1 MRVRVR
7 ACVFCLTVPARFA
20 GRLHR
25 DDHLGVGLSAVLPA
39 VEGGHPEGEHA
50 LALGVQRLCV
60 LDVA

>member
-1 MRVRVR
+1 MF
-7 ACVFCLTVPARFA
+7 CVTVPARFA

-25 DDHLGVGLSAVLPA
+25 DDHLGVGLRAVLPA
-39 VEGGHPEGEHA
+39 VEGGHPEGVNA

>member
-1 MRVRVR
+1 MF
-7 ACVFCLTVPARFA
+7 CVTVPARFA

-25 DDHLGVGLSAVLPA
+25 DDHLGVGLRAVLPA
-39 VEGGHPEGEHA
+39 VEGGHPEGVNT